1 MSLSSKKRS
10 IFWKRFSPIKNHFCT
25 SKFSPAHIHFQTS
38 SIFLLLWVT
47 EISLFRVEID
57 TLQQKVLQEREK
69 YQLTAHSMSALSAI
83 PQFAIND
90 KFALNRDDASY
101 TLSIEVQIPIDN
113 VLLQVSSIFWRGI
126 FLILNFILKICLE
139 TVTAGRSHCLTV
151 SVSEW
156 IFITLK

>member
-1 MSLSSKKRS
+1 
-10 IFWKRFSPIKNHFCT
+10 
-25 SKFSPAHIHFQTS
+25 
-38 SIFLLLWVT
+38 
-47 EISLFRVEID
+47 
-57 TLQQKVLQEREK
+57 
-69 YQLTAHSMSALSAI
+69 MSALSAI

-151 SVSEW
+151 SVLE
-156 IFITLK
+156 